1 MGSLASSPMG
11 LLRSHSRHA
20 RSAELPGFASE
31 KTALQ
36 LAAPEVGLWLP
47 TGGNMDMVT
56 SVVIV
61 GSGFTGFECA
71 RRLARRLRK
80 TNVDVTI
87 ISPVD
92 YMLYTPLLPDVA
104 GGVVDARFVA
114 IPLAGTL
121 KGVRAIRGRVDRV
134 DLEDHRLQFTDLEQ
148 RTRELSWGRLVLTPG
163 SVTRLFD
170 IPGLAQYARGLKSTA
185 EALYLRDHV
194 LEQLELSCLE
204 EDAEV
209 AKARR
214 TIVVVGASYSGTEL
228 VLQLRALA
236 HAAAKQMNFD
246 PDSVKFLLLDLAEQV
261 MPEVGEKLGARAM
274 RVLHRRGVDVRL
286 GLTLNEVHPD
296 HVVLSDNSQVDTRTV
311 AWVTGVTAAP
321 LIQTLGLPTEKG
333 RLKVQTDLQVP
344 GHPDVYAAGDAAA
357 VPDLTQPGK
366 ITPPTAQHAT
376 RQGKVLAR
384 NVAASLGYGTSK
396 QYKHRN
402 LGLVVD
408 LGPRYAVANPLNIQ
422 LSGLPAKFVT
432 RCYHLYAIP
441 RPVNRWAVSLAYL
454 TDILFDRSVVS
465 IGLSSQEDAQF
476 AASEGIPMPKTI

>member
-1 MGSLASSPMG
+1 MPARK
-11 LLRSHSRHA
+11 LLCSWPS
-20 RSAELPGFASE
+20 
-31 KTALQ
+31 
-36 LAAPEVGLWLP
+36 PEVGLWLP
-47 TGGNMDMVT
+47 AGGNMDMVT

-80 TNVDVTI
+80 TDVDITI

-148 RTRELSWGRLVLTPG
+148 RTRELSWDRLVLTPG

-170 IPGLAQYARGLKSTA
+170 IPGLAKYARGLKSTA

-246 PDSVKFLLLDLAEQV
+246 PESVKFLLLDLAEQV
-261 MPEVGEKLGARAM
+261 MPEVGEKLGARAQ
-274 RVLHRRGVDVRL
+274 RVLRKRGVDVRL

-296 HVVLSDNSQVDTRTV
+296 HVILSDKSRVSAHTV

-321 LIQTLGLPTEKG
+321 LIKTLDLPTEKG
-333 RLKVQTDLQVP
+333 RLKVQTDLAVP
-344 GHPDVYAAGDAAA
+344 GYPDVFAAGDAAA
-357 VPDLTQPGK
+357 VPDVTQPGK

-376 RQGKVLAR
+376 RQGKTLAK
-384 NVAASLGYGTSK
+384 NVAASLGHGKSHE
-396 QYKHRN
+396 YKHHDM
-402 LGLVVD
+402 GLVVD
-408 LGPRYAVANPLNIQ
+408 LGPHQAVANPLKIP
-422 LSGLPAKFVT
+422 LSGFPAKVVT
-432 RCYHLYAIP
+432 RAYHLYAIP
-441 RPVNRWAVSLAYL
+441 RGVNRWAVTLAYL
-454 TDILFDRSVVS
+454 TDALFARSVVS
-465 IGLSSQEDAQF
+465 LGLSTQSDAEF
-476 AASEGIPMPKTI
+476 STSEGIPLPETG